1 MGLPETLLAA
11 MTLEEKIGQLTMA
24 TADRAVTGPILS
36 DDCEAG
42 VRAGK
47 IGSMLNIWGAE
58 PTRRIQKMAVEE
70 SRLGVPLIFGL
81 DVLHGLKTIFPI
93 PLAEAAAFDPIL
105 WERTARAAAVEAA
118 RDGLALTFGP
128 MIDVARD
135 FRWGRIAEGA
145 GEDPWLTSRFA
156 DAKVRGFQGGDLSA
170 ADSVAATAKHFCG
183 CGGATAGL
191 EYTSVDVSERT
202 LHEVHLPPFQA
213 AIAAGCAAV
222 MPAFNDVAG
231 IPMTIN
237 APLLRQWLRVR
248 AGFSGVVISDYNAIG
263 ELVRHGVAAD
273 LAEAAALALRAGVD
287 IDMVGNVYS
296 RGLPIALERGMVEAS
311 QIDEA
316 VRRVLALKEQLALFE
331 HPYRRGAAPTAASSP
346 EASAKRTLA
355 RDAARRSI
363 VLLKNEGILPLAGGV
378 RRIAVVGPLAQ
389 ARSELY
395 GPWSFAGEADAS
407 VTILEGLRAALP
419 DCEIAHAQGV
429 AIDGES
435 VEGIPDAL
443 AACRR
448 AEAIVMC
455 LGEAASMSGEA
466 ASRANPDLPGR
477 QRQLAEAILELGK
490 PVVALLT
497 SGRPLIAP
505 WLMERAQAVAATWFL
520 GSEAGNAIADV
531 VTGRFNPT
539 GRLPVTWPRAV
550 GQAPIFYSARPSGR
564 PADPKDHYTS
574 KYLDVPVDP
583 QFPFGHGLSY
593 SRFLLRD
600 LRVSATT
607 FGLGEGIEASVE
619 VSNEGPSL
627 GEATIFLFVRDL
639 VGSIA
644 RPLLELKG
652 LAKIS
657 LAPGERA
664 IVPIA
669 VSASD
674 FAFPGPDFRPIVE
687 PGRFELSVGL
697 SADRSRLLT
706 VTLDAVADDDV
717 QTPPRVGAGA

>member
-1 MGLPETLLAA
+1 MGLPATLLAT

-24 TADRAVTGPILS
+24 TADRAVTGPIVS

-42 VRAGK
+42 VRAGR
-47 IGSMLNIWGAE
+47 IGSVLNMWGAE
-58 PTRRIQKMAVEE
+58 PISRIQKMAVEE

-81 DVLHGLKTIFPI
+81 DVIHGLKTIFPI
-93 PLAEAAAFDPIL
+93 PLAEAAAFDPLL

-118 RDGLALTFGP
+118 RNGLALTFSP

-156 DAKVRGFQGGDLSA
+156 EAKVRGYQGGDLSA
-170 ADSVAATAKHFCG
+170 ADSVVATAKHFCG
-183 CGGATAGL
+183 GGGATAGL
-191 EYTSVDVSERT
+191 EYGSVDVSERT

-213 AIAAGCAAV
+213 AVAAGCAAV

-248 AGFSGVVISDYNAIG
+248 AGFNGVVISDYNAIG

-273 LAEAAALALRAGVD
+273 LAQAAALALKAGVD

-296 RGLPIALERGMVEAS
+296 RGLPIALERGMIEAS

-316 VRRVLALKEQLALFE
+316 VRRVLALKERLGLFE
-331 HPYRRGAAPTAASSP
+331 DPYRRGAAPPAASSR
-346 EASAKRTLA
+346 EAAAKRTLA

-363 VLLKNEGILPLAGGV
+363 VLLKNEAILPLSDAV

-389 ARSELY
+389 APSEMQ
-395 GPWSFAGEADAS
+395 GPWSFGSEADAS

-419 DCEIAHAQGV
+419 DCEIVHAQGV
-429 AIDGES
+429 AIDGDG

-443 AACRR
+443 AVCRR

-455 LGEAASMSGEA
+455 LGEAAAMSGEA

-477 QRQLAEAILELGK
+477 QRQLAEAVLQLGK
-490 PVVALLT
+490 PLVALLT

-505 WLMERAQAVAATWFL
+505 WLIERAQAVAATWFL

-531 VTGRFNPT
+531 VTGRFNPS

-574 KYLDVPVDP
+574 KYLDVPVDS

-593 SRFLLRD
+593 SRFLLKN
-600 LRVSATT
+600 LRVSAAT

-619 VSNEGPSL
+619 VSNEGPNH

-657 LAPGERA
+657 LAPGDRA

-669 VSASD
+669 VPASA
-674 FAFPGPDFRPIVE
+674 FAFPGSDFQPIVE

-706 VTLDAVADDDV
+706 ITLDAVADHDV
-717 QTPPRVGAGA
+717 QTHPRVGAGD